1 MNTVTVKINRTKLTI
16 IHCLAPLLLGGL
28 LYVLFRSTK
37 LRMFEWFSFIGLT
50 GAIQSSRTM
59 MFDFKNHIPN
69 WVYFSLPDGLWIYSF
84 TSAIIIYWNNDNK
97 KIRLWLLIPIA
108 TGIFIEILQGLK
120 LFSGT
125 FDYLD
130 LTFSILGISLS
141 KIVINHKFK
150 QNEKTVS

>member
-1 MNTVTVKINRTKLTI
+1 
-16 IHCLAPLLLGGL
+16 
-28 LYVLFRSTK
+28 
-37 LRMFEWFSFIGLT
+37 MFQWFSFIGLD
-50 GAIQSSRTM
+50 GAIQFSRNKV
-59 MFDFKNHIPN
+59 FDFKNQIPN

-84 TSAIIIYWNNDNK
+84 TSAIIIYWNNDDK

-108 TGIFIEILQGLK
+108 SGIFIEILQGLK

-141 KIVINHKFK
+141 KILINHKFK
-150 QNEKTVS
+150 QNEKTLS